1 MTRQPITDPKHP
13 EKPAKPQAA
22 GKAGRSRPSR
32 IGAFFTTLRHKLF
45 LVIISGVVVFAA
57 AAAGAVIT
65 YNVQRDVWEQKLQRE
80 NQQRLLDKR
89 IELIERTVNLMGKST
104 AVIGQDRDYTR
115 SFLTAMA
122 KTAQDPTKAVGI
134 ISKMLK
140 ESSEAR
146 CDIARVHSDFI
157 SRLALNDIFFGKR
170 TRTAVR
176 VLQEVD
182 PWWEADSAIKADLIE
197 AIKAD
202 FYDEG
207 LP

>member
-22 GKAGRSRPSR
+22 GKAGKPRPSR

-65 YNVQRDVWEQKLQRE
+65 YNIQRDVWKQKLQRE
-80 NQQRLLDKR
+80 DQQRLLDKR

-115 SFLTAMA
+115 SFLTAMG

-157 SRLALNDIFFGKR
+157 SLLALNDIFFGKR

-176 VLQEVD
+176 ALQEVD

>member
-13 EKPAKPQAA
+13 ERPAKPQAA
-22 GKAGRSRPSR
+22 GKAGKSRSSR

-80 NQQRLLDKR
+80 DQQRLLDKR

-104 AVIGQDRDYTR
+104 AVVGQDRDYTR
-115 SFLTAMA
+115 SFLTAMG

-146 CDIARVHSDFI
+146 CDIARVHADFI
-157 SRLALNDIFFGKR
+157 SLLALDDIFFGKR

-176 VLQEVD
+176 ALQEVD
-182 PWWEADSAIKADLIE
+182 PWWEADSALKADLIE
-197 AIKAD
+197 GLEAD
-202 FYDEG
+202 FYDVG

>member
-1 MTRQPITDPKHP
+1 MNRQPNTGPKQP
-13 EKPAKPQAA
+13 EKPTKPQATTKA
-22 GKAGRSRPSR
+22 GKPRSSR
-32 IGAFFTTLRHKLF
+32 IGAFFTMLRHKLF

-65 YNVQRDVWEQKLQRE
+65 YNVQHDVWEQKLRRE
-80 NQQRLLDKR
+80 DQQRLLDKR

-122 KTAQDPTKAVGI
+122 RTAQDPTKAVGI

-146 CDIARVHSDFI
+146 CDIAQVHANFI
-157 SRLALNDIFFGKR
+157 SLLALNDIFFGER

-176 VLQEVD
+176 ALQEVD
-182 PWWEADSAIKADLIE
+182 PWWEADSALKADLIE
-197 AIKAD
+197 AIKTD
-202 FYDEG
+202 FYDER